1 MSGGHNVSPLPD
13 EAYLIRDETGTQT
26 LVGYVVDI
34 SDPPRAHCW
43 LNVGPTHTNRHNV
56 LHGGITGCLLDNA
69 SGTAGSLTVD
79 PSGTAPFLT
88 ISMTTQFIAPGRP
101 GWVKAT
107 GTVIGGGRSLLYI
120 NAVLAQDDG
129 TVIATSTGVFKRV
142 PQEKLT

>member
-1 MSGGHNVSPLPD
+1 MSPLPD

-26 LVGYVVDI
+26 LIGYVVDI

>member
-1 MSGGHNVSPLPD
+1 MPD

-26 LVGYVVDI
+26 LIGYVVDI

>member
-1 MSGGHNVSPLPD
+1 MSPLPD

-26 LVGYVVDI
+26 LIGYVVDI
-34 SDPPRAHCW
+34 SDAPRAHCW

-79 PSGTAPFLT
+79 PSGPAPSLT